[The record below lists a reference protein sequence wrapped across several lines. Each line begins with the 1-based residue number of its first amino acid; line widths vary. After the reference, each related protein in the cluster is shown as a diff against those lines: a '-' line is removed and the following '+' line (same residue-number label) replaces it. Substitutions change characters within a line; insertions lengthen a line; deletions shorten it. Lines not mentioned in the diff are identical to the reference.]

1 MYFLYL
7 FNFSQLSF
15 HSFVIFN
22 SFKSLTFP
30 IFYNFNVVPYYFR
43 PFSVLVIINGIFAFI
58 KSVPCIIAF
67 SSSFSAFAACEAP
80 SSCNF
85 HKRGHH
91 ILFTFWMQS
100 GHKKLA
106 ISRDR

>member
-1 MYFLYL
+1 M
-7 FNFSQLSF
+7 
-15 HSFVIFN
+15 FN
-22 SFKSLTFP
+22 SFYILLFP
-30 IFYNFNVVPYYFR
+30 IFYKFNVAPYSFR

-58 KSVPCIIAF
+58 KFVPCIIAF
-67 SSSFSAFAACEAP
+67 PSSFSAFAACEAP

-85 HKRGHH
+85 HKRGRH